1 MAHGAILVRQGHS
14 DNEPEDADSRST
26 WQIVGIMVALCMS
39 VFLAALDQTIVST
52 ALPVIAEDLNS
63 ASGYTWIGSAYLLGN
78 AAATPTWGGAA
89 EAWGRRPVLFAAVIL
104 FFISS
109 LVSALSP
116 NIGCLIAGRAIQGIA
131 GGGLIALPNIC
142 VSDLFSV
149 RKRGTYYAA
158 FGVLWAISC
167 AAGPVIGGAL
177 AEKVSWRW
185 CFYINLPC
193 SGLALVLLIFLL
205 DIQSP
210 PVRFKAGSLAVSGST
225 VMILM
230 GLNFGGVTQPW
241 DSVMVVCLIV
251 FGVVICALFVIFEWR
266 HAKRPLV
273 PLQIL
278 QNRSNVASLL
288 VCFTHGMVFISG
300 VYFLPLYFQA
310 VLGATPI
317 LSGVYILPYAVTFS
331 IVAGMAGGIIQH
343 SNRTAPSI
351 LIGVCIMI
359 LGFGLYTDFDVGS
372 SWAKIILYQIVA
384 GIGVGPN
391 FQAPL
396 ISLQSLTVTEQL
408 ATATAT
414 YSFIKTVATA
424 VSIAVGGV
432 IFQNR
437 MENKIGSMMNKLSE
451 TTIARFSG
459 ANAMA
464 SIGEVRSLD
473 PIERVLVREAFSSS
487 LKTVWIFYTAVAGA
501 ALVISVFVSWCT
513 LDEAQGEV
521 EKWENE
527 KKKQSSK
534 PSGNER

>member
-1 MAHGAILVRQGHS
+1 MAYKGSLTIT
-14 DNEPEDADSRST
+14 ADWT
-26 WQIVGIMVALCMS
+26 Y
-39 VFLAALDQTIVST
+39 
-52 ALPVIAEDLNS
+52 N
-63 ASGYTWIGSAYLLGN
+63 TWIGSAYLLGN

-177 AEKVSWRW
+177 AEK
-185 CFYINLPC
+185 
-193 SGLALVLLIFLL
+193 
-205 DIQSP
+205 
-210 PVRFKAGSLAVSGST
+210 
-225 VMILM
+225 
-230 GLNFGGVTQPW
+230 PW

-288 VCFTHGMVFISG
+288 VCFTHGIVFISG

-351 LIGVCIMI
+351 LMGVCIMI

-372 SWAKIILYQIVA
+372 SWTKIILYQIVA

-414 YSFIKTVATA
+414 YSFVKTVATA

-451 TTIARFSG
+451 KTIARFSG

-464 SIGEVRSLD
+464 SIGEVGSLD
-473 PIERVLVREAFSSS
+473 PTERILVRKAFSSS

-527 KKKQSSK
+527 KKQSSK